1 MAKTLLAAA
10 LAAAGTVAVGA
21 APAGPEDTSQP
32 ADPFAGLTDEDEDY
46 APAERTYAFN
56 PVQARNEL
64 KVGIYYAKKGNHK
77 AAAGRFQEAV
87 RWDSNLAEAYWRL
100 GTAREK
106 LSDTTEA
113 IRAYDSFL
121 RLEPSSKKARQVG
134 RRVEQLRREAAAL
147 PVAAGDPAPAGP

>member
-10 LAAAGTVAVGA
+10 LAAAGSVAAVA
-21 APAGPEDTSQP
+21 SPGPENAPQP
-32 ADPFAGLTDEDEDY
+32 PDQFEGLTDEDEDY

-64 KVGIYYAKKGNHK
+64 KVGIYYAKKGSYK

-87 RWDSNLAEAYWRL
+87 RWDPNLAEAYWRL

-106 LSDTTEA
+106 LSDTAEA
-113 IRAYDSFL
+113 MRAYASFL
-121 RLEPSSKKARQVG
+121 RLEPSSKRARQVG
-134 RRVEQLRREAAAL
+134 RRVERLRQEAAAL
-147 PVAAGDPAPAGP
+147 PLAAGDSGSAGP